1 MDLVPYAS
9 VCYLVETVAY
19 ELNKTAKRTMML
31 LVLDDAKFMVD
42 Q

>member
-9 VCYLVETVAY
+9 VCHLVETVAY
-19 ELNKTAKRTMML
+19 ELDKIAKRIMML